1 MTGFLHEKE
10 FSRRSFLKGGGVMLV
25 GLTFAANEQATNYPK
40 AASGAHT
47 GLNPGPLDLSQVDSF
62 IAIHSDNTASI
73 YSGRVDLGQGTPNGL
88 LMIVGEELDMGL
100 EQLEFI
106 ASDTNVTPDTGV
118 TVGSSSIIQAGPRL
132 RAAGAYAK
140 QALLG
145 LAAANL
151 GVPVAQLTVSKG
163 VVTGGGK
170 QVTYAQLVGDKVMNV
185 PMASQTLNPAQAP
198 AKDPNLYKLV
208 TTSPPRIDIPDKVAG
223 TYTYVHNIRLPG
235 MLHARVVRP
244 RGQGAYGTG
253 VKVLSIDESS
263 IKNIPNAKIVRRGD
277 FVAVVAPHEYDAIQ
291 AAAQLKVKWQEQ
303 PILPGDGNIV
313 QQLRAQDAAGKTQQT
328 VTTNGNVDAAL
339 ASAAKV
345 LSQTY
350 TYDYQMHGPIGPA
363 CAVAAVSKSSALV
376 ITNTQGTY
384 RLRTFVSQTINMPE
398 PQIRIQYV
406 EGASAFGHCET
417 DDAACAAAI
426 TSQEIGGTPV
436 RMQFMRWDDHGWDNY
451 GPQGMWDVRAGI
463 DANGRIVGYDN
474 AVWAMSGTNTRETTQ
489 EIAGMGP
496 LTNLGVAAGNS
507 GPTAYAIANR
517 RGVGKSVPVL
527 NGGYLKTAPLRSPS
541 SPNNFPAEQMID
553 ELAHA
558 ANMDPIAFRLLNSG
572 SQRTTEALQSL
583 AQIANWK
590 PKVSASNLS
599 SDRIVYGRG
608 IALANPGGV
617 VTDVM
622 VDKKTGK
629 IRILHMTGVQDVG
642 LAISPG
648 LVQNQMSGSMIQTA
662 SRALYEGIRYTK
674 TEVTS
679 TDWVTYPILR
689 FKDHPSVTTA
699 VFQRTDQVPT
709 GAGEPLVP
717 GTPASIANAFFDA
730 TGVRIR
736 QVPMTPE
743 RVRAVLKAAGVA

>member
-1 MTGFLHEKE
+1 MSEL
-10 FSRRSFLKGGGVMLV
+10 SRRAFLKGGGAMIV
-25 GLTFAANEQATNYPK
+25 GLTFAANAQATNYPK
-40 AASGAHT
+40 AASSAHT
-47 GLNPGPLDLSQVDSF
+47 GLNPGPLDLNQVDSF
-62 IAIHSDNTASI
+62 IAIHADNTGSI

-88 LMIVGEELDMGL
+88 LLIVGEELDMGL
-100 EQLEFI
+100 DQLQFI

-140 QALLG
+140 QALLA
-145 LAAANL
+145 LASTQL
-151 GVPVAQLTVSKG
+151 GVPVGSLTVDKG
-163 VVTGGGK
+163 VVSGGGK
-170 QVTYAQLVGDKVMNV
+170 TITYGQLVGDKVMNV
-185 PMASQTLNPAQAP
+185 SMPNQNLNPAQAP
-198 AKDPNLYKLV
+198 AKNPTLYKLV
-208 TTSPPRIDIPDKVAG
+208 TTSPPRIDIPDKVTG
-223 TYTYVHNIRLPG
+223 KYTYVHNLRLPG
-235 MLHARVVRP
+235 MQHARLVRP

-253 VKVLSIDESS
+253 VKVLSIDASS
-263 IKNIPNAKIVRRGD
+263 IKNIPNVKIVRRGD

-291 AAAQLKVKWQEQ
+291 AAAQLKVKYQKS
-303 PILPGDGNIV
+303 PILPSDGDIV
-313 QQLRAQDAAGKTQQT
+313 SQLRAQDAAGQTQQT
-328 VTTNGNVDAAL
+328 VTTNGNVDGAL

-350 TYDYQMHGPIGPA
+350 TYDYQMHAPIGPA
-363 CAVAAVSKSSALV
+363 CAVAAVSKSNALV

-398 PQIRIQYV
+398 PQIRIQYM

-426 TSQEIGGTPV
+426 TSQELGGTPV

-451 GPQGMWDVRAGI
+451 GPQGMWDVKAGI
-463 DANGRIVGYDN
+463 DANAKIVGYDT
-474 AVWAMSGTNTRETTQ
+474 AVWTMSGTNTRETSQ

-558 ANMDPIAFRLLNSG
+558 ANMDPIAFRVLNSG

-583 AQIANWK
+583 ALIANWK

-599 SDRIVYGRG
+599 KERIVYGRG
-608 IALANPGGV
+608 MALANPGGV

-622 VDKKTGK
+622 VDRKTGK

-662 SRALYEGIRYTK
+662 SRALYEGVRYTK

-679 TDWVTYPILR
+679 TDWVSYPILR

-699 VFQRTDQVPT
+699 VFQRTDQTPT

-743 RVRAVLKAAGVA
+743 RVRAVLKAAGAAY

>member
-1 MTGFLHEKE
+1 MTGFMHEKE
-10 FSRRSFLKGGGVMLV
+10 FSRKSFLKGGGAMIV
-25 GLTFAANEQATNYPK
+25 GLTFAGVAQAANYPK
-40 AASGAHT
+40 EASPVHT
-47 GLNPGPLDLSQVDSF
+47 GFNPGPLDLNQVDSF

-88 LMIVGEELDMGL
+88 LMIIGEELDMDL
-100 EQLEFI
+100 SQLTFI
-106 ASDTNVTPDTGV
+106 PSDTNVTPDTGV
-118 TVGSSSIIQAGPRL
+118 TVGSSSITQAGPRL

-145 LAAANL
+145 LAATNL
-151 GVPVAQLTVSKG
+151 GVAQSSLTVKGG
-163 VVTGGGK
+163 VVSGGGK
-170 QVTYAQLVGDKVMNV
+170 TVTYGQLIGDKVFNV
-185 PMASQTLNPAQAP
+185 AMGSQTLNPGVSP
-198 AKDPNLYKLV
+198 AKSPNSYKLV
-208 TTSPPRIDIPDKVAG
+208 TTSPPRLDIPDKVSG
-223 TYTYVHNIRLPG
+223 KYTYIHNIRLPG
-235 MLHARVVRP
+235 MLHGRLIRP

-253 VKVLSIDESS
+253 VKLLSIDENS
-263 IKNIPNAKIVRRGD
+263 IKNIPNTRIVRRGD
-277 FVAVVAPHEYDAIQ
+277 FVAVVAPKEYDAIQ
-291 AAAQLKVKWQEQ
+291 AAAQVKVKWQDN
-303 PILPGDGNIV
+303 PLLPGDGNIV
-313 QQLRAQDAAGKTQQT
+313 SQQRAQDAAGKTQNT
-328 VTTNGNVDAAL
+328 VTTTGNVDAAL

-345 LSQTY
+345 LSATY
-350 TYDYQMHGPIGPA
+350 KYDYQMHGPIGPC
-363 CAVAAVSKSSALV
+363 CAVAAVTPSSALV
-376 ITNTQGTY
+376 ITNTQGTF
-384 RLRTFVSQTINMPE
+384 RLRTFISKLINMAE

-426 TSQEIGGTPV
+426 TSQLLGGTPV
-436 RMQFMRWDDHGWDNY
+436 RLQFMRWDDHGWDNY
-451 GPQGMWDVRAGI
+451 GPQGLWDVRAGI
-463 DANGRIVGYDN
+463 DASGKIVGYDN
-474 AVWAMSGTNTRETTQ
+474 AVWAMSGTNSGETTQ
-489 EIAGMGP
+489 EIAGFGP
-496 LTNLGVAAGNS
+496 ITTLGVASGNS
-507 GPTAYAIANR
+507 GPTAYSIANR

-558 ANMDPIAFRLLNSG
+558 ANMDPLAFRILNAG
-572 SQRTTEALQSL
+572 SQRTIESLNSL

-590 PKVSASNLS
+590 PKVSASKLS
-599 SDRIVYGRG
+599 NNRIVYGRG
-608 IALANPGGV
+608 VALANPGGV
-617 VTDVM
+617 VTDVE

-648 LVQNQMSGSMIQTA
+648 LVENQMVGSLIQTA
-662 SRALYEGIRYTK
+662 SRALHEGISYTK
-674 TEVTS
+674 SEVTS
-679 TDWVTYPILR
+679 TDWVTYPIMR

-736 QVPMTPE
+736 QVPMTPA
-743 RVRAVLKAAGVA
+743 RVRAALKAAGVA